1 MDIFETRDDLVSET
15 RYVPIP
21 ASTNNDQEIVFNCSP
36 DKRTLRLNKSFLK
49 FSIKLPYFLLLDNDF
64 PQKLFNELQLYM
76 NNEVSTIY
84 RIYFHIS
91 L

>member
-64 PQKLFNELQLYM
+64 PQKLFKELQLYM
-76 NNEVSTIY
+76 NNEVFL
-84 RIYFHIS
+84 IYFIYF
-91 L
+91 LILL